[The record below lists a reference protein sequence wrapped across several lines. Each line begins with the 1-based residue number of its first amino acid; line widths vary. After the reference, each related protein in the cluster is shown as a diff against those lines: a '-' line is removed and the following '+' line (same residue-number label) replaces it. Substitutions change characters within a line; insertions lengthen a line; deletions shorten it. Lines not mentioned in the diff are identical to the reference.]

1 MEQITSGLG
10 ALAAAAPLLMAG
22 AVWMSPE
29 ALRWC
34 IMRLSMRVHYIEAG
48 RTAAQI
54 ERERHEVTA

>member
-1 MEQITSGLG
+1 MDILILFFALLT
-10 ALAAAAPLLMAG
+10 LAAVATYQ
-22 AVWMSPE
+22 SPE

-48 RTAAQI
+48 RTAAQV

>member
-1 MEQITSGLG
+1 MDILILFFALL
-10 ALAAAAPLLMAG
+10 ALAAVATYQ
-22 AVWMSPE
+22 SPE

>member
-1 MEQITSGLG
+1 MDILILFVAML
-10 ALAAAAPLLMAG
+10 ALAAAITHQ
-22 AVWMSPE
+22 SPE

-48 RTAAQI
+48 RTAAQV

>member
-10 ALAAAAPLLMAG
+10 ALAAAAPVLMAG

-34 IMRLSMRVHYIEAG
+34 IMRLSMRVAYIEAG
-48 RTAAQI
+48 RTAAQV
-54 ERERHEVTA
+54 ERDRFEVAA

>member
-1 MEQITSGLG
+1 MDILILFFALL
-10 ALAAAAPLLMAG
+10 ALAAVATYQ
-22 AVWMSPE
+22 SPD

-48 RTAAQI
+48 RTAAQV

>member
-1 MEQITSGLG
+1 MDILILFFALL
-10 ALAAAAPLLMAG
+10 ALAAVATYQ
-22 AVWMSPE
+22 SPD

-54 ERERHEVTA
+54 ERERHEVAA

>member
-1 MEQITSGLG
+1 MDILILFFALL
-10 ALAAAAPLLMAG
+10 ALAAVATYQ
-22 AVWMSPE
+22 SPE

-54 ERERHEVTA
+54 ERDRHEVTA